1 MVEIYISRYPQSAN
15 LGHNRRSMFRG
26 TKMAEIRSEVDTVN
40 YLMKNAGRFPLLTGE
55 QEIELGRQVQSMMKL
70 LALSETD
77 RPEDWSQTVSQG
89 QKAKTRMI
97 KSNLRLVINVA
108 KKYQNMGLPFEDL
121 IQEGS
126 IGLNRGIEKFDP
138 ERGYKASTYLFAWIK
153 QAITRAI
160 ANTSRTIRLP
170 VHMKE
175 RVQKLKQLTREMMKE
190 SGRRPSAEA
199 LREAMELDEQQWKQ
213 LMASMQDAI
222 SYDIKVSKEDNETSL
237 ADLLPS
243 GLETPQDMLD
253 TIGERDRLEQILCGI
268 DKREAYVLGLR
279 YGLDRGEGRSLAE
292 IGQMLG
298 VSRERVRQIEAKAM
312 RSARKVANQVQMI
325 A

>member
-1 MVEIYISRYPQSAN
+1 
-15 LGHNRRSMFRG
+15 MFRG

-199 LREAMELDEQQWKQ
+199 LREAMELDEQQWK
-213 LMASMQDAI
+213 
-222 SYDIKVSKEDNETSL
+222 TSL